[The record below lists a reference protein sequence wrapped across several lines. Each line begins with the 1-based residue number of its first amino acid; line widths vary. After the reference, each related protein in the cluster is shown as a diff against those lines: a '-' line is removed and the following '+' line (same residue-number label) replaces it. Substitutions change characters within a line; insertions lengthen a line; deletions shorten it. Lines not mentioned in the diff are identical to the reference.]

1 MEHAFPPESF
11 QRENRTTFSKFHLF
25 PATFH
30 WNAKK
35 TCVPL
40 TSQPEFTEFLGK
52 WKAPFMSSCTVG
64 LLTRTNFECWRSS
77 FERTNRKSD
86 NFQNTVPQSNSKQ
99 HRPSG
104 VTQNLKTSV
113 KRGLTMRVRQHLR
126 EDGTG
131 GPTLL
136 PTVPLPGPP
145 ALLPRLPLHYTAYL
159 ILWHAFLN
167 GISSVT
173 YNFNACWDPRLRK
186 PLNALLGGFVS
197 IFLEV
202 NNRQRK
208 RVF

>member
-1 MEHAFPPESF
+1 MDHAFPPESF
-11 QRENRTTFSKFHLF
+11 QREKRTTFSKFHLF
-25 PATFH
+25 LATFH
-30 WNAKK
+30 WNAWK

-40 TSQPEFTEFLGK
+40 TSQPEFAEFLGK

-64 LLTRTNFECWRSS
+64 LLTRTNSECWRSS

-86 NFQNTVPQSNSKQ
+86 NVQKTVHTVQFETIPTQW
-99 HRPSG
+99 

-113 KRGLTMRVRQHLR
+113 KRGLTMQVWQHLR
-126 EDGTG
+126 ELGTG
-131 GPTLL
+131 GPTL
-136 PTVPLPGPP
+136 PTTVPLPAPP
-145 ALLPRLPLHYTAYL
+145 ALPHCLPPHYTAYL

-167 GISSVT
+167 SISSVT
-173 YNFNACWDPRLRK
+173 YNFNACWDPPLYK
-186 PLNALLGGFVS
+186 PLNALLGCFVS